1 MRAMLRITDDERRR
15 RLARRHAL
23 TPDDRAATVEEAAA
37 RVVCLHA
44 TDPATIALSAWAR
57 VDGFAVDDLERA
69 LYADRTLVKHLAMRR
84 TLFVFPRELLAAA
97 QAGSSL
103 RVAKQERDRLAKD
116 IERSGLHPDGA
127 AWIESASAELVAHLA
142 AGQERTARE
151 LRGELPLLAS
161 KITAGS
167 GKWSQEMSVGPR
179 LLTALGAAGA
189 VVRGTND
196 GAWYASRPRWT
207 AMHAWLGEPLAEVRV
222 DDGVAALV
230 ERWLRAFG
238 PGTTNDI
245 KWWLGGTVA
254 ATKQALARLEAVEVA
269 LDDGSTGWVLPDDV
283 DPSPEVEPSGALLPS
298 LDPTTM
304 GWKDRDW
311 YLGRHKPLIYDSV
324 GNAGPTIWWE
334 GRIVGGWRQ
343 DDEGAVELQWLDDVG
358 ADARAAM
365 EAEAERLTAWLG
377 GTRVMMRFPSPL
389 SRQRAGA

>member
-1 MRAMLRITDDERRR
+1 MQRITDDERRR

-23 TPDDRAATVEEAAA
+23 LPTGRAADVVEAAR

-57 VDGFAVDDLERA
+57 VDGFAVRDLEQA

-84 TLFVFPRELLAAA
+84 TLFVFPRDLLPAA
-97 QAGSSL
+97 QAGASL

-116 IERSGLHPDGA
+116 VERSGVHDDGHAWFDA
-127 AWIESASAELVAHLA
+127 AAAELRAHLA

-151 LRGELPLLAS
+151 LRGELPSLGT
-161 KITAGS
+161 KIVAGS

-179 LLTALGAAGA
+179 LLTALGAAGE

-207 AMHAWLGEPLAEVRV
+207 AMSAWLGGPLEGVSV
-222 DDGVAALV
+222 DDGVARLV
-230 ERWLRAFG
+230 EQWLRAFG

-254 ATKQALARLEAVEVA
+254 AVKQALARLEAVEVA
-269 LDDGSTGWVLPDDV
+269 LDGGAAGWVLPDDLA
-283 DPSPEVEPSGALLPS
+283 PEPDAGPWGALLPS

-311 YLGRHKPLIYDSV
+311 YLGKHKPLIYDSV

-343 DDEGAVELQWLDDVG
+343 DDDGAVELQWLDDIG
-358 ADARAAM
+358 ADARAVM
-365 EAEAERLTAWLG
+365 DAEAARLTEWLD

-389 SRQRAGA
+389 SRQLAQ